1 MLTSLFAMAGFA
13 FAGAITPGPVNV
25 IAMRHGSQSRRWCAL
40 FYVLGASISYA
51 LVVWI
56 MGLSGQWLLHDP
68 SVAIGASWICA
79 AYLVWLAWRIAQ
91 APVADQSPS
100 AHDNENA
107 EIAEATEV
115 TDPAQTGM
123 LQAFMQGAAIQS
135 FNPKAWLV
143 ALSGVGLFVVPMTVN
158 APSSLLPAALAWFC
172 AVSLIACM
180 LGVGCWAVLGRVLRR
195 WLRTATRQRWFN
207 RSLALVLLGNIAGML
222 A

>member
-91 APVADQSPS
+91 APVADQLPN

-107 EIAEATEV
+107 GIAEAAEV
-115 TDPAQTGM
+115 TDPAQTGL
-123 LQAFMQGAAIQS
+123 LQASMQGAAIQS

-143 ALSGVGLFVVPMTVN
+143 ALSGVGLFVLPMTANQV
-158 APSSLLPAALAWFC
+158 AGAHSALVWFCMVSLL
-172 AVSLIACM
+172 ACM

-195 WLRTATRQRWFN
+195 WLRTAARQRWFN
-207 RSLALVLLGNIAGML
+207 RSLALVLLGSIAGML

>member
-68 SVAIGASWICA
+68 SVATAASWICA

-91 APVADQSPS
+91 APVADQLPDT
-100 AHDNENA
+100 HEHENA
-107 EIAEATEV
+107 EVA
-115 TDPAQTGM
+115 DPAQTGL

-172 AVSLIACM
+172 AVSLIA
-180 LGVGCWAVLGRVLRR
+180 
-195 WLRTATRQRWFN
+195 
-207 RSLALVLLGNIAGML
+207 
-222 A
+222 

>member
-25 IAMRHGSQSRRWCAL
+25 IAMRHGSQSRRICAI

-56 MGLSGQWLLHDP
+56 MGLSGQWLLQDP
-68 SVAIGASWICA
+68 AVAIAASWVCA
-79 AYLVWLAWRIAQ
+79 AYLAWWAWRIAQ
-91 APVADQSPS
+91 APVADQLPDT
-100 AHDNENA
+100 HDNENESA
-107 EIAEATEV
+107 EIA
-115 TDPAQTGM
+115 QTGL

-143 ALSGVGLFVVPMTVN
+143 ALSGVGLFVVPITVN
-158 APSSLLPAALAWFC
+158 APSSVLPAALAWFC

-180 LGVGCWAVLGRVLRR
+180 LGVGCWAVLGRMLRR

-207 RSLALVLLGNIAGML
+207 RSLALVLLCSIAGIL